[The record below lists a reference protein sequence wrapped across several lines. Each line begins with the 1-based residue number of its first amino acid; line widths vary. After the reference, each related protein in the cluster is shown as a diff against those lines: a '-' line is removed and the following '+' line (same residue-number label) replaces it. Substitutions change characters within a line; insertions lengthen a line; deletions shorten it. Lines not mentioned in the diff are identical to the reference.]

1 MTQVAGKN
9 WWGTHQ
15 LNQISGQNETA
26 LKIGPLHLRLEN
38 RGNEL
43 IVNWSRNQTWM
54 STQEETGKRREES
67 SRFISDTSRTEIIL
81 APSLPDRSVST
92 KFATPLS
99 VLPNDNVRFYVASP
113 LWVQVRPTEQAPPL
127 DIPTWRLS
135 DTWFGTPT
143 AGELG
148 YAGLLPAYFSKSQ
161 LPHRS
166 DLAIT
171 PVNVRNDAETTLE
184 IERLSIPSDHL
195 TLYYSEDQGFWTDSI
210 TVEHSISTELSNVRY
225 HRHAPDE
232 AQRARQVAPPRH
244 GEHESITVSRV
255 FNAIHKGLSF

>member
-1 MTQVAGKN
+1 MTQVSAKN

-15 LNQISGQNETA
+15 LNQNETA

-43 IVNWSRNQTWM
+43 LVIWSRNQSWM
-54 STQEETGKRREES
+54 STQDDQQKNSEES
-67 SRFISDTSRTEIIL
+67 ARFISQTSRTEINL
-81 APSLPDRSVST
+81 SAALPDRSIST
-92 KFATPLS
+92 RFTTPLS
-99 VLPNDNVRFYVASP
+99 VLPNDSVRFYVASP
-113 LWVQVRPTEQAPPL
+113 LWVQVKPTVGAPPL

-148 YAGLLPAYFSKSQ
+148 YSGLLPAYFSKNQ

-171 PVNVRNDAETTLE
+171 PVNVRNDSDEILV
-184 IERLSIPSDHL
+184 IERLSIPGDHL
-195 TLYYSEDQGFWTDSI
+195 TLYYSDDHGFWTDAI
-210 TVEHSISTELSNVRY
+210 TVEHSASAELSNVQY
-225 HRHAPDE
+225 HRHSPDE
-232 AQRARQVAPPRH
+232 AERARQVAPPRR
-244 GEHESITVSRV
+244 GEHESMSVSRV